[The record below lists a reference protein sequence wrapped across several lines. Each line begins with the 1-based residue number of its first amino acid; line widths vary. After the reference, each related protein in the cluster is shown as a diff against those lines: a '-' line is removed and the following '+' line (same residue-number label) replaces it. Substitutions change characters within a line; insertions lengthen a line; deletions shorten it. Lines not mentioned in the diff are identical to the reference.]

1 MMETETDLPNRES
14 LSLSIGRF
22 RKIIQTEK
30 KDLTKTQIESFIS
43 SYDIRLTKNL
53 EKSYFSLVSKLDDDE
68 VRTADILEDQ
78 FIIKLLKASGF
89 KKEKE
94 LRRITMAFCDFLLY
108 AGTKNTTQQQMLK
121 QDYSLKLKNAAG
133 VIESQNHAEWIGL
146 LKERLDTKNYN

>member
-1 MMETETDLPNRES
+1 METDMPNLEMLES
-14 LSLSIGRF
+14 SINRF

-43 SYDIRLTKNL
+43 SYDIKLTKNL
-53 EKSYFSLVSKLDDDE
+53 EKSYFTLVSKLDDE
-68 VRTADILEDQ
+68 KVRTADILQDQ

-89 KKEKE
+89 TKEKE
-94 LRRITMAFCDFLLY
+94 LKRITMAFCDFLLF

-121 QDYSLKLKNAAG
+121 QDYSLQLKNAIG
-133 VIESQNHAEWIGL
+133 VIEYENSVGWIAN